1 MRAVWYDTFG
11 GPASVREVPSPRPAP
26 HGALVEVA
34 ATGVCRS
41 DWHAWQGHDS
51 DVRLPHVGG
60 HEFAGV
66 VVEVGADVRGFA
78 PGQRVTAPFVHACG
92 RCAQCAR
99 GDHQIC
105 ARQTQPGFTG
115 WGSFAEYVL
124 VDHADVNLVLLP
136 DALEFTTAAGLG
148 CRFGTA
154 YRAVLRQGRVGA
166 GDWVAVHGCGG
177 AGLSAVEVAV
187 AAGAR
192 VVAVDVSAATLD
204 LARALGAEEVVD
216 ASVDPA
222 PAAVASVVHDLTG
235 GGARVSLD
243 CLGSPPTCAASVLGL
258 ARGGRHVQV
267 GLLPGGPT
275 PVPMDRVVAYELDV
289 VGSHGLAAHEYPA
302 MLGLVA
308 TGRLRPDRLVGT
320 LIDLADIPDALSAM
334 SPGGSPGGTRG
345 GPPGPGMTVAVLSK
359 A

>member
-11 GPASVREVPSPRPAP
+11 GPVSVREVPSPRPAP
-26 HGALVEVA
+26 HEAVVEVA

-41 DWHAWQGHDS
+41 DWHAWQGHDP
-51 DVRLPHVGG
+51 DVSLPHVGG

-66 VVEVGADVRGFA
+66 VAEVGAEVRGFR

-105 ARQTQPGFTG
+105 ARQTQPGFTR
-115 WGSFAEYVL
+115 WGSFAEYVV

-192 VVAVDVSAATLD
+192 VVAVDVSAAALD
-204 LARALGAEEVVD
+204 LARALGAAEVVD
-216 ASVDPA
+216 ASIDPE
-222 PAAVASVVHDLTG
+222 PAAVASVVHDLTD

-243 CLGSPPTCAASVLGL
+243 CLGSPATCAASVLGL

-267 GLLPGGPT
+267 GLLHGGAT

-289 VGSHGLAAHEYPA
+289 VGSHGLPAHEYPA
-302 MLGLVA
+302 MLGLVTA
-308 TGRLRPDRLVGT
+308 GRLRPDRLVGK
-320 LIDLADIPDALSAM
+320 LIDLADVPNALAAM
-334 SPGGSPGGTRG
+334 SPNGPRLGLPGA
-345 GPPGPGMTVAVLSK
+345 GMTVAVLSQV
-359 A
+359 